1 MTDVERSAH
10 AVADWPP
17 WPGRLPVLQSTRLRL
32 RPLARRDA
40 PALLAIYG
48 DAEVMR
54 FAGDPPITDL
64 ATVHRMLASVRRL
77 FREHA
82 SLEWGIETK
91 VDQRLVGTCGLHGF
105 DAGARSAEMGALLA
119 RSHWGRGLMREALQ
133 AVIDWSTRHLAP
145 QLLLADIDAPNERSR
160 RLFTSLGFLPIG
172 GTLHRLDLK
181 GTDVAALPGLGPA
194 SRAMLADVGI
204 ANVPQLRRLGAVA
217 AFARVRARSP
227 RASLNLLWALQGA
240 LTGVDWRQVARED
253 RTRLLLALEDHER
266 HARDRNSPHA

>member
-1 MTDVERSAH
+1 MTGVEESAH
-10 AVADWPP
+10 ATADWPP
-17 WPGRLPVLQSTRLRL
+17 WPSRLPVLQSARLRL
-32 RPLARRDA
+32 RPLTRRDA
-40 PALLAIYG
+40 PALLTIYG

-54 FAGDPPITDL
+54 FAGDPPFADL

-91 VDQRLVGTCGLHGF
+91 LDPRIVGTCGLHGF
-105 DAGARSAEMGALLA
+105 DAGARSAEMGALLV

-133 AVIDWSTRHLAP
+133 AVIDWSTRRLAP
-145 QLLLADIDAPNERSR
+145 HLLLADIDAPNERSR
-160 RLFTSLGFLPIG
+160 RLFASLGFLSAG

-181 GTDVAALPGLGPA
+181 GTDVAALPGLGPT
-194 SRAMLADVGI
+194 SRAMLADAGI
-204 ANVPQLRRLGAVA
+204 TDVPQLRRLGAVA

-227 RASLNLLWALQGA
+227 RASLNLLWALHGA

-253 RTRLLLALEDHER
+253 RTTLLLALEDHER
-266 HARDRNSPHA
+266 HVRDRTTPHG